1 MHALGYASNDKVI
14 SLDNLRLFRIFAR
27 FFNERLKN
35 A

>member
-1 MHALGYASNDKVI
+1 MRALGYARNDEVI

-27 FFNERLKN
+27 FFNERLKS

>member
-1 MHALGYASNDKVI
+1 MHALRYARNDKVI

-27 FFNERLKN
+27 FFNERLKS